1 LKPGTPATGGNSFC
15 GSSSSDSRIHLSRL
29 VRRGRR
35 PTAMRRSKYPT
46 KKPDVCV
53 TPGFESSRRKRNPVS
68 LPEAIRVRIGL
79 GKTFHLC

>member
-1 LKPGTPATGGNSFC
+1 MKQRVSRSHVRQNVGGFPENPHVLANVATNQ
-15 GSSSSDSRIHLSRL
+15 
-29 VRRGRR
+29 
-35 PTAMRRSKYPT
+35 ANK

-79 GKTFHLC
+79 GNTFHLL